1 MISRSQM
8 NRQLYQMGGEGMQES
23 QRDAQLSEQLQIEKA
38 YRELVRRGLTE
49 DEARQSI
56 ILQLSELKRMD
67 NMPYAPSE
75 DKDMYK
81 NMPYAPSEDED
92 MYKNMPYAPSEN
104 EDMYKQE
111 PNLLQPGE
119 YAGENYKG
127 SPDMYP
133 DYEIDFQE
141 NNNRQ
146 MRQMGGMGMQP
157 MQQMDAE
164 QYRPI
169 AEQLAQD
176 PNQALMTIVKMLMEQ
191 GIPEEEAIKIAQ
203 QMIQSVAE
211 GGMEEVSDDTRIEA
225 RFGGR
230 IGYANGGIG
239 TLVDREQYGFGS
251 FVKSV
256 KKGVTGAV
264 KGVTNAVKS
273 VAKSP
278 IGRIALTVAAGYY
291 LGPMVSGFSSNPF
304 VQGALRGGL
313 ANLAVQAVSGQKINF
328 GEALT
333 SAALGGVTQGL
344 TQGQTGGATKF
355 APDPFQEAALGN
367 PTVSAFEPSAFAPD
381 PFQAAAAPAA
391 DTYANIAGG
400 AADIGGEAAYTSAFD
415 YQNTPSLFDTS
426 AQASITG
433 GPGITF
439 EADPFQASAG
449 ASVPTSDFSDYFN
462 SFEDIKSPTY
472 QQGKFGQTIG
482 VEVGNEG
489 VVYKPGQV
497 GFAETPLSQ
506 RYETGIQALKDY
518 RPMDALKQVS
528 GAAMDYPLTTIG
540 GISTLASAMTPE
552 IPEQLPGESME
563 EYRARVAEFER
574 QYASNLSGR
583 TGPSLPASANNPFY
597 PVYAA
602 RGGRIGYLFGGS
614 GVASAVA
621 QPVEGQSMPV
631 SGGGKGIGG
640 MLRNLIANNPEIFR
654 QVTSEQ
660 TMSPMQRSSGPIPLG
675 LVNYSGTP
683 YENAIKKTSVAQ
695 PTVGGSTYSSGG
707 GFGGLGV
714 GSNLIKQITQQS
726 FFNTNEDEEDTRYK
740 LPASARN
747 PFYGVMMA
755 NGGRMRY
762 AMGNSVQQ
770 GIMVAPQIARQ
781 MGMPVGNPRMNEGGV
796 PELDYRDEGGFV
808 PPIGIKERAD
818 DIPAMLSNNEFVFTA
833 DAVKNAGGGDP
844 NVGAQKMYTLMK
856 RLESGGRV

>member
-75 DKDMYK
+75 DK
-81 NMPYAPSEDED
+81 D

-230 IGYANGGIG
+230 IGYAEGGIG
-239 TLVDREQYGFGS
+239 RLVNREQYGFGS
-251 FVKSV
+251 IGKIF
-256 KKGVTGAV
+256 KKATSIPRAIV
-264 KGVTNAVKS
+264 KGVKK
-273 VAKSP
+273 VAQSP
-278 IGRIALTVAAGYY
+278 IGRIALTIAAGYY

-433 GPGITF
+433 GPGTGIP
-439 EADPFQASAG
+439 A
-449 ASVPTSDFSDYFN
+449 SDFSDYLN
-462 SFEDIKSPTY
+462 KGIDYPVYDPTDLGSGVVGIEPTL
-472 QQGKFGQTIG
+472 GKFGQTTG
-482 VEVGNEG
+482 LRLDNPELAGFTNVEGGSPMNILGPGGRVETFKEALGQGN
-489 VVYKPGQV
+489 Y
-497 GFAETPLSQ
+497 L
-506 RYETGIQALKDY
+506 
-518 RPMDALKQVS
+518 DALKQVS

-583 TGPSLPASANNPFY
+583 IGPSLPASANNPFY

-614 GVASAVA
+614 GVSASAVA
-621 QPVEGQSMPV
+621 QPVEGKSMPV

-675 LVNYSGTP
+675 LVT
-683 YENAIKKTSVAQ
+683 I
-695 PTVGGSTYSSGG
+695 
-707 GFGGLGV
+707 
-714 GSNLIKQITQQS
+714 
-726 FFNTNEDEEDTRYK
+726 
-740 LPASARN
+740 
-747 PFYGVMMA
+747 
-755 NGGRMRY
+755 
-762 AMGNSVQQ
+762 Q
-770 GIMVAPQIARQ
+770 GH
-781 MGMPVGNPRMNEGGV
+781 
-796 PELDYRDEGGFV
+796 
-808 PPIGIKERAD
+808 
-818 DIPAMLSNNEFVFTA
+818 
-833 DAVKNAGGGDP
+833 
-844 NVGAQKMYTLMK
+844 LMK
-856 RLESGGRV
+856 MQLRKHQ

>member
-1 MISRSQM
+1 
-8 NRQLYQMGGEGMQES
+8 
-23 QRDAQLSEQLQIEKA
+23 
-38 YRELVRRGLTE
+38 
-49 DEARQSI
+49 
-56 ILQLSELKRMD
+56 
-67 NMPYAPSE
+67 
-75 DKDMYK
+75 
-81 NMPYAPSEDED
+81 
-92 MYKNMPYAPSEN
+92 
-104 EDMYKQE
+104 
-111 PNLLQPGE
+111 
-119 YAGENYKG
+119 
-127 SPDMYP
+127 
-133 DYEIDFQE
+133 
-141 NNNRQ
+141 
-146 MRQMGGMGMQP
+146 
-157 MQQMDAE
+157 
-164 QYRPI
+164 
-169 AEQLAQD
+169 
-176 PNQALMTIVKMLMEQ
+176 
-191 GIPEEEAIKIAQ
+191 
-203 QMIQSVAE
+203 
-211 GGMEEVSDDTRIEA
+211 
-225 RFGGR
+225 
-230 IGYANGGIG
+230 
-239 TLVDREQYGFGS
+239 
-251 FVKSV
+251 
-256 KKGVTGAV
+256 
-264 KGVTNAVKS
+264 
-273 VAKSP
+273 
-278 IGRIALTVAAGYY
+278 
-291 LGPMVSGFSSNPF
+291 
-304 VQGALRGGL
+304 
-313 ANLAVQAVSGQKINF
+313 
-328 GEALT
+328 
-333 SAALGGVTQGL
+333 LGGVTASIGAGTTGQGVDGGYG
-344 TQGQTGGATKF
+344 TDYQGATKF

-433 GPGITF
+433 GPGTGIP
-439 EADPFQASAG
+439 A
-449 ASVPTSDFSDYFN
+449 SDFSDYLN
-462 SFEDIKSPTY
+462 KGIDYPVYDPTDLGGGVVGIEPPVYKQTSF
-472 QQGKFGQTIG
+472 GKTIG
-482 VEVGNEG
+482 EV
-489 VVYKPGQV
+489 
-497 GFAETPLSQ
+497 ETPLSQ
-506 RYETGIQALKDY
+506 RYETFKSALGKENY
-518 RPMDALKQVS
+518 LDALKQVS
-528 GAAMDYPLTTIG
+528 GVALDYPLTTIG

-602 RGGRIGYLFGGS
+602 RGGRIGYLLGGS
-614 GVASAVA
+614 GVSASAVA
-621 QPVEGQSMPV
+621 QPVEGKSMPV

-640 MLRNLIANNPEIFR
+640 MLSNLIANNPEIFR
-654 QVTSEQ
+654 QVTSQQ
-660 TMSPMQRSSGPIPLG
+660 TMSPMQRSSGPIPLRFNG
-675 LVNYSGTP
+675 LNM
-683 YENAIKKTSVAQ
+683 
-695 PTVGGSTYSSGG
+695 GSD
-707 GFGGLGV
+707 
-714 GSNLIKQITQQS
+714 LIKQVTKQS

>member
-230 IGYANGGIG
+230 IGYAEGGIG
-239 TLVDREQYGFGS
+239 RLVNREQYGFGS
-251 FVKSV
+251 IGKIF
-256 KKGVTGAV
+256 KKATSIPRAIV
-264 KGVTNAVKS
+264 KGVKK
-273 VAKSP
+273 VAQSP

-344 TQGQTGGATKF
+344 TQGQSRMGQQGATKF

-433 GPGITF
+433 GPGTGIP
-439 EADPFQASAG
+439 A
-449 ASVPTSDFSDYFN
+449 SDFSDYLN
-462 SFEDIKSPTY
+462 K
-472 QQGKFGQTIG
+472 
-482 VEVGNEG
+482 
-489 VVYKPGQV
+489 
-497 GFAETPLSQ
+497 
-506 RYETGIQALKDY
+506 GID
-518 RPMDALKQVS
+518 
-528 GAAMDYPLTTIG
+528 
-540 GISTLASAMTPE
+540 
-552 IPEQLPGESME
+552 
-563 EYRARVAEFER
+563 
-574 QYASNLSGR
+574 
-583 TGPSLPASANNPFY
+583 Y
-597 PVYAA
+597 PVYDPTD
-602 RGGRIGYLFGGS
+602 FGS
-614 GVASAVA
+614 GVVGIE
-621 QPVEGQSMPV
+621 PTL
-631 SGGGKGIGG
+631 GKFWT
-640 MLRNLIANNPEIFR
+640 NN
-654 QVTSEQ
+654 
-660 TMSPMQRSSGPIPLG
+660 G
-675 LVNYSGTP
+675 LV
-683 YENAIKKTSVAQ
+683 
-695 PTVGGSTYSSGG
+695 
-707 GFGGLGV
+707 
-714 GSNLIKQITQQS
+714 
-726 FFNTNEDEEDTRYK
+726 
-740 LPASARN
+740 
-747 PFYGVMMA
+747 
-755 NGGRMRY
+755 
-762 AMGNSVQQ
+762 
-770 GIMVAPQIARQ
+770 
-781 MGMPVGNPRMNEGGV
+781 
-796 PELDYRDEGGFV
+796 
-808 PPIGIKERAD
+808 
-818 DIPAMLSNNEFVFTA
+818 
-833 DAVKNAGGGDP
+833 
-844 NVGAQKMYTLMK
+844 
-856 RLESGGRV
+856 

>member
-8 NRQLYQMGGEGMQES
+8 NRQLYQMGGEGMQ
-23 QRDAQLSEQLQIEKA
+23 A
-38 YRELVRRGLTE
+38 
-49 DEARQSI
+49 
-56 ILQLSELKRMD
+56 
-67 NMPYAPSE
+67 
-75 DKDMYK
+75 
-81 NMPYAPSEDED
+81 
-92 MYKNMPYAPSEN
+92 
-104 EDMYKQE
+104 
-111 PNLLQPGE
+111 
-119 YAGENYKG
+119 
-127 SPDMYP
+127 
-133 DYEIDFQE
+133 
-141 NNNRQ
+141 
-146 MRQMGGMGMQP
+146 GMQEGIMQMAP
-157 MQQMDAE
+157 QEMQQMDAE
-164 QYRPI
+164 QYRPV

-176 PNQALMTIVKMLMEQ
+176 PNQALMAIVRMLMEQ
-191 GIPEEEAIKIAQ
+191 GIPEEEAIKIAK
-203 QMIQSVAE
+203 QMIQAVAE
-211 GGMEEVSDDTRIEA
+211 GGIEEVSDDTRVEA

-230 IGYANGGIG
+230 IGYAGGGISNVAIARE
-239 TLVDREQYGFGS
+239 TLQSRAPEGEFLAYINPEEAGILKALGGAGQDINATGVPSF
-251 FVKSV
+251 FVKKVFKAAKSV
-256 KKGVTGAV
+256 V
-264 KGVTNAVKS
+264 KGAANAVKS
-273 VAKSP
+273 VAKSK
-278 IGRIALTVAAGYY
+278 IGRIALTIAAAYALGPAGLNVGAGMSPFAAG
-291 LGPMVSGFSSNPF
+291 
-304 VQGALRGGL
+304 ALKAGI
-313 ANLAVQAVSGQKINF
+313 ANLGVQAVSGQGFNF
-328 GEALT
+328 KEALL
-333 SAALGGVTQGL
+333 AAGLGGVTAGL
-344 TQGQTGGATKF
+344 TTSGQTGGFDGTEGVFNTSTSSGLENLTMPTASSGFPQTTSGGF
-355 APDPFQEAALGN
+355 GMDNIPVDSAASN
-367 PTVSAFEPSAFAPD
+367 
-381 PFQAAAAPAA
+381 
-391 DTYANIAGG
+391 
-400 AADIGGEAAYTSAFD
+400 FD
-415 YQNTPSLFDTS
+415 YSGLSSDFDSNVFTDARPGVKSLGSFGTAEASTTFPQGDMVTTPTGFNSGYSQFGSGDTQFGFGKDAIDISNTPPVYKQTS
-426 AQASITG
+426 
-433 GPGITF
+433 F
-439 EADPFQASAG
+439 
-449 ASVPTSDFSDYFN
+449 
-462 SFEDIKSPTY
+462 
-472 QQGKFGQTIG
+472 GKTIG
-482 VEVGNEG
+482 EV
-489 VVYKPGQV
+489 
-497 GFAETPLSQ
+497 ETPLSQ
-506 RYETGIQALKDY
+506 RYDTFTSALGEGNY
-518 RPMDALKQVS
+518 LDALKQVS
-528 GAAMDYPLTTIG
+528 GVALDYPLTTIG
-540 GISTLASAMTPE
+540 GISTLASAMAPE

-640 MLRNLIANNPEIFR
+640 MLRNLIANNPEIFK

-675 LVNYSGTP
+675 LVDYSGTP
-683 YENAIKKTSVAQ
+683 YENAIKKKSVAQ
-695 PTVGGSTYSSGG
+695 PTIGGSTYSSGG
-707 GFGGLGV
+707 GFGGLNM
-714 GSNLIKQITQQS
+714 GSDLIKQITQQS

>member
-8 NRQLYQMGGEGMQES
+8 NRQLYNMGGEGIMQVAPQQDS
-23 QRDAQLSEQLQIEKA
+23 
-38 YRELVRRGLTE
+38 
-49 DEARQSI
+49 
-56 ILQLSELKRMD
+56 
-67 NMPYAPSE
+67 MPS
-75 DKDMYK
+75 DM
-81 NMPYAPSEDED
+81 
-92 MYKNMPYAPSEN
+92 
-104 EDMYKQE
+104 Q
-111 PNLLQPGE
+111 G
-119 YAGENYKG
+119 
-127 SPDMYP
+127 
-133 DYEIDFQE
+133 
-141 NNNRQ
+141 
-146 MRQMGGMGMQP
+146 
-157 MQQMDAE
+157 E
-164 QYRPI
+164 QYRPV
-169 AEQLAQD
+169 AENLAND
-176 PNQALMTIVKMLMEQ
+176 PKQAIEVIVKMLMEE
-191 GIPEEEAIKIAQ
+191 GIPEEEAIKIAK
-203 QMIQSVAE
+203 QMIQAVAE
-211 GGMEEVSDDTRIEA
+211 GGMEELSDDTRIEA

-230 IGYANGGIG
+230 IGYAEGGIG
-239 TLVDREQYGFGS
+239 RLVNREQYGFGS
-251 FVKSV
+251 IGKIF
-256 KKGVTGAV
+256 KKATSIPRAIV
-264 KGVTNAVKS
+264 KGVKK
-273 VAKSP
+273 VAQSP
-278 IGRIALTVAAGYY
+278 IGRIALTIGATFA
-291 LGPMVSGFSSNPF
+291 LGPAGLNIGAGMSPF
-304 VQGALRGGL
+304 IGGAMRAGL
-313 ANLAVQAVSGQKINF
+313 ANLAVQAASGQRINF
-328 GEALT
+328 KEGLI
-333 SAALGGVTQGL
+333 AAGLGGVTSSIGAGTTGQGVDGGYG
-344 TQGQTGGATKF
+344 TDYQGATKF

-433 GPGITF
+433 GPGTGIP
-439 EADPFQASAG
+439 A
-449 ASVPTSDFSDYFN
+449 SDFSDYLN
-462 SFEDIKSPTY
+462 KGIDYPVYDPTDLGGGVVGIEPPVYKQTSF
-472 QQGKFGQTIG
+472 GKTIG
-482 VEVGNEG
+482 EV
-489 VVYKPGQV
+489 
-497 GFAETPLSQ
+497 ETPLSQ
-506 RYETGIQALKDY
+506 RYETFKSALGKENY
-518 RPMDALKQVS
+518 LDALKQVS
-528 GAAMDYPLTTIG
+528 GVALDYPLTTIG
-540 GISTLASAMTPE
+540 GTSILASAMTPE

-597 PVYAA
+597 SVYAA
-602 RGGRIGYLFGGS
+602 RGGRIGYLLGGS
-614 GVASAVA
+614 GVSASAVA
-621 QPVEGQSMPV
+621 QPVEGKSMPV

-640 MLRNLIANNPEIFR
+640 MLSNLIANNPEIFR
-654 QVTSEQ
+654 QVTSQQ
-660 TMSPMQRSSGPIPLG
+660 TMSPMQRSSGPIPLRFNG
-675 LVNYSGTP
+675 LNM
-683 YENAIKKTSVAQ
+683 
-695 PTVGGSTYSSGG
+695 GSD
-707 GFGGLGV
+707 
-714 GSNLIKQITQQS
+714 LIKQVTKQS

>member
-8 NRQLYQMGGEGMQES
+8 NRQLYQMGGEGMQ
-23 QRDAQLSEQLQIEKA
+23 A
-38 YRELVRRGLTE
+38 
-49 DEARQSI
+49 
-56 ILQLSELKRMD
+56 
-67 NMPYAPSE
+67 
-75 DKDMYK
+75 
-81 NMPYAPSEDED
+81 
-92 MYKNMPYAPSEN
+92 
-104 EDMYKQE
+104 
-111 PNLLQPGE
+111 
-119 YAGENYKG
+119 
-127 SPDMYP
+127 
-133 DYEIDFQE
+133 
-141 NNNRQ
+141 
-146 MRQMGGMGMQP
+146 GMQEGMQEGIMQMAP
-157 MQQMDAE
+157 QEMQQMDAE
-164 QYRPI
+164 QYRPV

-176 PNQALMTIVKMLMEQ
+176 PNQALMAIVKMLMEQ
-191 GIPEEEAIKIAQ
+191 GIPEEEAIKIAK
-203 QMIQSVAE
+203 QMIQAVAE
-211 GGMEEVSDDTRIEA
+211 GGIEEISDDTRVEA

-230 IGYANGGIG
+230 IGYAGGGISNVAIARE
-239 TLVDREQYGFGS
+239 TLQSRAPEGEFLAYINPEEAGILKALGGAGKDINATGVPSF
-251 FVKSV
+251 FVKKIFKAAKSV
-256 KKGVTGAV
+256 V
-264 KGVTNAVKS
+264 KGAAKAVKS

-278 IGRIALTVAAGYY
+278 IGRIALTIAAGYY

-313 ANLAVQAVSGQKINF
+313 ANLAVQAASGQKINF

-333 SAALGGVTQGL
+333 SAALGGVTQGF
-344 TQGQTGGATKF
+344 TQGQTGGFDGTEGVFNTSTSGGLENLTMPTASSGF
-355 APDPFQEAALGN
+355 PQNAPIFGMDNIP
-367 PTVSAFEPSAFAPD
+367 VDS
-381 PFQAAAAPAA
+381 AAPAA
-391 DTYANIAGG
+391 SASF
-400 AADIGGEAAYTSAFD
+400 TSPLTSTASDFD
-415 YQNTPSLFDTS
+415 YSGLSSDFDSNVFTDARPGVKSLGPFGTAEASTTFPQGDMVTTPTGFNSEYSRFGSGDPAQFGFGKDAIDISNTPPVYKQTS
-426 AQASITG
+426 
-433 GPGITF
+433 F
-439 EADPFQASAG
+439 
-449 ASVPTSDFSDYFN
+449 
-462 SFEDIKSPTY
+462 
-472 QQGKFGQTIG
+472 GKTIG
-482 VEVGNEG
+482 EV
-489 VVYKPGQV
+489 
-497 GFAETPLSQ
+497 ETPLSQ
-506 RYETGIQALKDY
+506 RYDTFTSALGEGNY
-518 RPMDALKQVS
+518 LDALKQVS
-528 GAAMDYPLTTIG
+528 GVALDYPLTTIG
-540 GISTLASAMTPE
+540 GISTLASAMAPE

-583 TGPSLPASANNPFY
+583 TGPSLPASARNPFY

-631 SGGGKGIGG
+631 SDVGGKGIGG

-660 TMSPMQRSSGPIPLG
+660 TTSPMQRSSGPIPLG
-675 LVNYSGTP
+675 LVDYSGTP
-683 YENAIKKTSVAQ
+683 YENAIKKKSVAQ
-695 PTVGGSTYSSGG
+695 PTIGGSTYSSGG
-707 GFGGLGV
+707 GFGGLNM
-714 GSNLIKQITQQS
+714 GSDLIKQITQQS

-762 AMGNSVQQ
+762 AMGNSVQD
-770 GIMVAPQIARQ
+770 GIMAAPQIASQ

>member
-8 NRQLYQMGGEGMQES
+8 NRQLYQMGGEGMQ
-23 QRDAQLSEQLQIEKA
+23 A
-38 YRELVRRGLTE
+38 
-49 DEARQSI
+49 
-56 ILQLSELKRMD
+56 
-67 NMPYAPSE
+67 
-75 DKDMYK
+75 
-81 NMPYAPSEDED
+81 
-92 MYKNMPYAPSEN
+92 
-104 EDMYKQE
+104 
-111 PNLLQPGE
+111 
-119 YAGENYKG
+119 
-127 SPDMYP
+127 
-133 DYEIDFQE
+133 
-141 NNNRQ
+141 
-146 MRQMGGMGMQP
+146 GMQEGIMQMAP
-157 MQQMDAE
+157 QEMQQMDAE
-164 QYRPI
+164 QYRPV

-176 PNQALMTIVKMLMEQ
+176 PNQALMAIVKMLMEQ
-191 GIPEEEAIKIAQ
+191 GIPEEEAIKIAK
-203 QMIQSVAE
+203 QMIQAVAE
-211 GGMEEVSDDTRIEA
+211 GGIEEVSDDTRVEA

-230 IGYANGGIG
+230 IGYAEGGIG
-239 TLVDREQYGFGS
+239 RLVNREQYGFGS
-251 FVKSV
+251 IGKVFKSAA
-256 KKGVTGAV
+256 KAVTGAV
-264 KGVTNAVKS
+264 KGAAKAVKS

-278 IGRIALTVAAGYY
+278 IGRIALTIAAGYY

-344 TQGQTGGATKF
+344 TQGQTGGFDGTEGVFNTSTSGGLENLTMPTASSGFPQTTSGGF
-355 APDPFQEAALGN
+355 GMDNIPVDSAASSASASLTSPFT
-367 PTVSAFEPSAFAPD
+367 P
-381 PFQAAAAPAA
+381 
-391 DTYANIAGG
+391 IAS
-400 AADIGGEAAYTSAFD
+400 DFD
-415 YQNTPSLFDTS
+415 YSNLSTDFNSNMFTDARPGVKSLGSFGTAEASTTFPQGDMVTTPTDFNSGYSQFGSGDTQFGFGKDAIDISNTPPVYKQTS
-426 AQASITG
+426 
-433 GPGITF
+433 F
-439 EADPFQASAG
+439 
-449 ASVPTSDFSDYFN
+449 
-462 SFEDIKSPTY
+462 
-472 QQGKFGQTIG
+472 GKTIG
-482 VEVGNEG
+482 EV
-489 VVYKPGQV
+489 
-497 GFAETPLSQ
+497 ETPLSQ
-506 RYETGIQALKDY
+506 RYETFKSALGKENY
-518 RPMDALKQVS
+518 LDALKQVS
-528 GAAMDYPLTTIG
+528 GVALDYPLTTIG

-563 EYRARVAEFER
+563 EYRARVAEFEK

-583 TGPSLPASANNPFY
+583 TGPSLPAGARNPFY

-640 MLRNLIANNPEIFR
+640 MLRNLIANNPEIFK

-675 LVNYSGTP
+675 LVDYSGTP
-683 YENAIKKTSVAQ
+683 YENAIKKKSVAQ
-695 PTVGGSTYSSGG
+695 PTIGGSTYSSGG
-707 GFGGLGV
+707 GFGGLNM
-714 GSNLIKQITQQS
+714 GSDLIKQITQQS

-762 AMGNSVQQ
+762 AMGNSVQD
-770 GIMVAPQIARQ
+770 GIMAAPQIASQ

-796 PELDYRDEGGFV
+796 PELDYRNEGGFV